1 MLMTV
6 AGSEWEEIGDI
17 WDPRMA
23 RVGSEYTAGAGG
35 NLVSDV
41 IGCSNGADAGDS
53 VGGCGRGCS
62 TGVGTCWP
70 HMNQEML

>member
-1 MLMTV
+1 MLM
-6 AGSEWEEIGDI
+6 
-17 WDPRMA
+17 
-23 RVGSEYTAGAGG
+23 TAGAGG